1 MALVN
6 AVDAPSN
13 GKVISCLEATI
24 SLSPSASSIKA
35 LSSLCLYG
43 LVVAPMPVD
52 VNHIV
57 DFASKIWNKKVV
69 VFELS
74 DVLSRT
80 NRFKLGFECEDDRKW
95 ALDNGHWSF
104 RRYTFAL
111 RAWLPSVEGS
121 TPSDT
126 FCLWVQIHNLPD
138 EFFSVDNGN
147 RLGGLVGKVIKV
159 ELEEDN
165 LSSWNIFLRVVV
177 EVNLMKPLVSGCF
190 FDLDSGIKHWLQ
202 FKYEKIGIF
211 CYYCGRFGHQ
221 RRGCSLSSPITV
233 ENIDDVPTPMYGPWM
248 SIASKFHDIFS
259 GTSLKN
265 PTAAISGSGGYR
277 RLGSSSVPRLAGA
290 GTLGKNSVEYGPRWG
305 KMLMDRAFSGNGQ
318 KAEIHWVPKKV
329 ADGVLRQ
336 NAENGNMSIDILNG
350 EGKSPA
356 QLPISKEL
364 TVGVKEA
371 YPLVLNKV
379 TAVEK
384 PLDTEK
390 GLSVTVNLSSGN
402 VVGSIGPKDG
412 SKALKSGHVGKSCG
426 LLGLGREGRMEIV
439 ENFEGPKDN
448 HNDGSILTKSKLKR
462 KRPGEMEKRPRAI
475 NEKCDENMGSL
486 QPGPNLLE
494 GSDRGLSQA
503 FNGNEK
509 GLPKDGNQQV
519 SGEGRL
525 VVPSFDEETALS
537 QFFNAQEEL
546 LHDLKHFGK
555 LDLYEIKKIGGDIG
569 VPTAS
574 DTNERTTPFKKRKFE
589 GSASLCTRP
598 HKTIG
603 THPDVVR
610 DFPWDT
616 KEKDRESKGDMGGD
630 LVAFGSRLGY
640 YCI

>member
-6 AVDAPSN
+6 AANAPSN

-43 LVVAPMPVD
+43 LVVAPMTVD
-52 VNHIV
+52 VNHIL

-74 DVLSRT
+74 DVSSRT
-80 NRFKLGFECEDDRKW
+80 NRFKLGFECEEDRQW
-95 ALDNGHWSF
+95 ALDNGPWSF
-104 RRYTFAL
+104 RGYTFAL

-126 FCLWVQIHNLPD
+126 FCLWVQIHNLPH

-165 LSSWNIFLRVVV
+165 LSSWNIFLRVLV
-177 EVNLMKPLVSGCF
+177 E
-190 FDLDSGIKHWLQ
+190 
-202 FKYEKIGIF
+202 
-211 CYYCGRFGHQ
+211 
-221 RRGCSLSSPITV
+221 
-233 ENIDDVPTPMYGPWM
+233 
-248 SIASKFHDIFS
+248 
-259 GTSLKN
+259 N

-290 GTLGKNSVEYGPRWG
+290 GTLGKNSVERGPRRG
-305 KMLMDRAFSGNGQ
+305 KMLMDRALSGNGQ
-318 KAEIHWVPKKV
+318 KAQIHWVPKKV
-329 ADGVLRQ
+329 ADGVLRE
-336 NAENGNMSIDILNG
+336 NVENGNMSIDILNG
-350 EGKSPA
+350 KGKSPA

-384 PLDTEK
+384 PLDIEK
-390 GLSVTVNLSSGN
+390 ALSVTVNLSSGN
-402 VVGSIGPKDG
+402 VVGPIGPKDG

-426 LLGLGREGRMEIV
+426 LLGLGREGHMEIV
-439 ENFEGPKDN
+439 EKSEGPKDN

-462 KRPGEMEKRPRAI
+462 KRPGEMEKRPIAI
-475 NEKCDENMGSL
+475 NEKFDENMGSL
-486 QPGPNLLE
+486 QP
-494 GSDRGLSQA
+494 R
-503 FNGNEK
+503 
-509 GLPKDGNQQV
+509 PKSV
-519 SGEGRL
+519 RRL

-574 DTNERTTPFKKRKFE
+574 DTNERTTPFKKRNFE

-598 HKTIG
+598 HKTIR

-616 KEKDRESKGDMGGD
+616 KEKDRESKT
-630 LVAFGSRLGY
+630 VV
-640 YCI
+640 